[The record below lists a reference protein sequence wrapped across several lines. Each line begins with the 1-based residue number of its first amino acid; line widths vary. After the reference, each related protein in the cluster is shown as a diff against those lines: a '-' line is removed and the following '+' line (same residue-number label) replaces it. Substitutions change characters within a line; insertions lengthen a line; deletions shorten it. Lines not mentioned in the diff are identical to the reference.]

1 MRIKKNLMSKVT
13 ETTLEINLASLKHN
27 FEFLKSKLNENTLF
41 LAVVKAFAYGSDA
54 TAIADCLQKMEVDY
68 FAVHDCLFAPA
79 GNCESMMAKA
89 RQALYDVITSNPF
102 QALMDESGVS
112 IPLPPLGDA
121 DVSEVLNNP
130 YTFS

>member
-1 MRIKKNLMSKVT
+1 MSKVT

-68 FAVHDCLFAPA
+68 FAVAYINE
-79 GNCESMMAKA
+79 G
-89 RQALYDVITSNPF
+89 ITLRKVGITTPI
-102 QALMDESGVS
+102 L
-112 IPLPPLGDA
+112 
-121 DVSEVLNNP
+121 VLHPQEDNL
-130 YTFS
+130 SLAI